1 MLGKSLYCSILQLKK
16 ISNWEKVMQLKKK
29 QIKPW
34 LNQCQ
39 LNLLMVLK
47 KEFKKTWE
55 IKEVNFQEAK
65 NKELLQQEPS

>member
-1 MLGKSLYCSILQLKK
+1 MLGKSLYCSMLQLKK
-16 ISNWEKVMQLKKK
+16 ISNWEKVMQLKKI